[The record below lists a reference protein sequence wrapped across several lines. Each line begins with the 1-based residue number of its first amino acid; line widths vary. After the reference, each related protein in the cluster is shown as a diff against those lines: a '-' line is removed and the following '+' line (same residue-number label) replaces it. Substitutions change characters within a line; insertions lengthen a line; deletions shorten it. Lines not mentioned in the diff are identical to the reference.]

1 MTKQDYGIDAP
12 GLVRGFLISTLI
24 LASIGIVLLNFGAP
38 LGEWPKIAA
47 GATLIL
53 SLYPFGMFCLMNH
66 ESRVAKITDHEKILK
81 LIHRR
86 GDEQVLAVGCGRGL
100 MLIGAAQRLTRGKA
114 IGIDLWLERDQSSNS
129 ANATRENAKLEGV
142 SEHVSVE
149 TADIRKLPF
158 PDKSFDV
165 VLSSWVVHNLQ
176 NKADRVIALIEML
189 RVLRSTGSLLLTDIV
204 NRDEYLAELKKMN
217 TSETSLI
224 VFSTLKDRILRA
236 VSFGSY
242 GPATILIRKA

>member
-1 MTKQDYGIDAP
+1 M
-12 GLVRGFLISTLI
+12 
-24 LASIGIVLLNFGAP
+24 
-38 LGEWPKIAA
+38 
-47 GATLIL
+47 
-53 SLYPFGMFCLMNH
+53 
-66 ESRVAKITDHEKILK
+66 
-81 LIHRR
+81 
-86 GDEQVLAVGCGRGL
+86 
-100 MLIGAAQRLTRGKA
+100 
-114 IGIDLWLERDQSSNS
+114 
-129 ANATRENAKLEGV
+129 
-142 SEHVSVE
+142 
-149 TADIRKLPF
+149 
-158 PDKSFDV
+158 
-165 VLSSWVVHNLQ
+165 HNLQ